1 MENMH
6 DPIPELSSL
15 STALSEL
22 TKRVTAMADDA
33 NRDGR
38 DALAIDLFEIE
49 RSLSGAQR
57 RLVKLVGSPR

>member
-1 MENMH
+1 MGTMH

-15 STALSEL
+15 STALSDL

-33 NRDGR
+33 NRDGQ

-57 RLVKLVGSPR
+57 RLQKLVGSRR